1 MPEPVAVSQPQ
12 AAPKSLPARVV
23 GVLVS
28 PGETFQSIVAHPTWL
43 GVLALVVLAAAGGT
57 FALLSTEVGQNA
69 LLDQQI
75 RSAEAWGRTVTDEQA
90 ADMERMLP
98 MMRYFVAGSTLVA
111 APVMTFAIA
120 GILLGVFNALLGG
133 AASYKQ
139 VLAVVAHAG
148 VVTLVQQIFTLPL
161 NYARESLS
169 SATNLTVFLPFL
181 EEGSLP
187 ARFLGMIDL
196 FLVWWLVVM
205 GIGLAVLY
213 RRRTSPIVWS
223 LLGAYVVIAGIIALV
238 MRLFSGGE

>member
-1 MPEPVAVSQPQ
+1 MPESAVLSQPQ

-28 PGETFQSIVAHPTWL
+28 PAETFASIVAHPTWL
-43 GVLALVVLAAAGGT
+43 GVLALVVLVAAGGT
-57 FALLSTEVGQNA
+57 FALLSTEVGQSA

-75 RSAEAWGRTVTDEQA
+75 RSAEAWGRTVTDEQ
-90 ADMERMLP
+90 RMLP
-98 MMRYFVAGSTLVA
+98 MMRYFAAGSTLVA
-111 APVMTFAIA
+111 APIMTFAIA
-120 GILLGVFNALLGG
+120 GILLGVFNAMLGG
-133 AASYKQ
+133 SASYKQ

-148 VVTLVQQIFTLPL
+148 VVTLVQQAFTLPL

-169 SATNLTVFLPFL
+169 SATNLMVFLPFL
-181 EEGSLP
+181 GEGSLP

-213 RRRTSPIVWS
+213 KRRTSPIVWS
-223 LLGAYVVIAGIIALV
+223 LLGTYVVIAGIIAGV